1 VISCADAVKQLWA
14 YLDGEIEPA
23 QRAAVEEHLA
33 FCRRCCGELE
43 FAEELRRF
51 LAAGAS
57 EELPDDVRARLDTT
71 LSELDGS

>member
-51 LAAGAS
+51 LAAGAA